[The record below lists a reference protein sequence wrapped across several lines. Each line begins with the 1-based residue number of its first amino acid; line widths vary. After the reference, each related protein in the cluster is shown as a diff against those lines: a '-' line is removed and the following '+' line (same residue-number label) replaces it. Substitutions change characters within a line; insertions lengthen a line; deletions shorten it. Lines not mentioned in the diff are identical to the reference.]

1 MKTKIAQN
9 YLIQEDRGVLLRTGG
24 PGTIIVTSDD
34 EPEPV
39 EIDSF
44 EETARHIGK
53 LRLKPIEQLR
63 VRSQSGEVGNIE
75 QLRVRSQSGEVDN
88 EATEAAIQS
97 HYTDHY
103 AVLEGLA
110 VDWAVGMKCK
120 RGQAEP
126 VRYDGKLYNV
136 NITHTVVDPNHTPDI
151 VENLYT
157 EIPAPAGSG
166 YPVWYQPIGST
177 NAWAEGSICEW
188 EEGTGKLWISTIP
201 GNTTEPGTLL
211 PWGYWEPYNDH
222 TGL

>member
-9 YLIQEDRGVLLRTGG
+9 YILQEDRGVLLRTGG
-24 PGTIIVTSDD
+24 PGSIIVTADS
-34 EPEPV
+34 EPV

-53 LRLKPIEQLR
+53 RRLKP
-63 VRSQSGEVGNIE
+63 IE

-126 VRYDGKLYNV
+126 VSYGGKLYNV
-136 NITHTVVDPNHTPDI
+136 NITHAVVDPGHTSDI

-166 YPVWYQPIGST
+166 YPVWYQPAGAHD
-177 NAWAEGSICEW
+177 AWALNSICEW
-188 EEGTGKLWISTIP
+188 PADSGKLWISTIKA
-201 GNTTEPGTLL
+201 NTTEPGTLL

>member
-9 YLIQEDRGVLLRTGG
+9 YILQEDRGVLLRTGG

-63 VRSQSGEVGNIE
+63 VRSQSGEV
-75 QLRVRSQSGEVDN
+75 DN

-110 VDWAVGMKCK
+110 VEWEVGLKCE

-126 VRYDGKLYNV
+126 IIYDGKLYNV

-166 YPVWYQPIGST
+166 YPVWYQPAGAHD
-177 NAWAEGSICEW
+177 AWHLNDRVEWPEGGQVWQCT
-188 EEGTGKLWISTIP
+188 GTDAG
-201 GNTTEPGTLL
+201 GNNVWEPGVYGWTKIEDL
-211 PWGYWEPYNDH
+211 
-222 TGL
+222 

>member
-9 YLIQEDRGVLLRTGG
+9 YILQEDRGVLLRTGG
-24 PGTIIVTSDD
+24 PGSIIVTADE

-53 LRLKPIEQLR
+53 RRLKP
-63 VRSQSGEVGNIE
+63 IE

-166 YPVWYQPIGST
+166 YPVWYQPAGAHDAYATGDRVTYDNPNDGGAIWVYEST
-177 NAWAEGSICEW
+177 Y
-188 EEGTGKLWISTIP
+188 T
-201 GNTTEPGTLL
+201 GNTTEPGRDGTYDR
-211 PWGYWEPYNDH
+211 YWTPIERVQ
-222 TGL
+222 

>member
-9 YLIQEDRGVLLRTGG
+9 YILQEDRGVLLRAGG
-24 PGTIIVTSDD
+24 PGTIIVTADE

-39 EIDSF
+39 EVDTLQ
-44 EETARHIGK
+44 EVGK
-53 LRLKPIEQLR
+53 RVGKRRLKPIEQLQ
-63 VRSQSGEVGNIE
+63 VRGTNGVI
-75 QLRVRSQSGEVDN
+75 DT

-97 HYTDHY
+97 HYADHY
-103 AVLEGLA
+103 AVLESLA
-110 VDWAVGMKCK
+110 VPWEVGLKCE

-126 VRYDGKLYNV
+126 VSYGGKLYNV

-166 YPVWYQPIGST
+166 YPVWYQPAGAHD
-177 NAWAEGSICEW
+177 AWYLDDICEW
-188 EEGTGKLWISTIP
+188 PKDSGKLWISTID
-201 GNTTEPGTLL
+201 GANTTEPGTLL

>member
-24 PGTIIVTSDD
+24 PGSIIVTADE

-53 LRLKPIEQLR
+53 RRLKPIEQLR
-63 VRSQSGEVGNIE
+63 VRSQSGEM
-75 QLRVRSQSGEVDN
+75 DN

-97 HYTDHY
+97 HYADHY
-103 AVLEGLA
+103 AVLESLA
-110 VDWAVGMKCK
+110 VPWEVGLECE

-126 VRYDGKLYNV
+126 VSYGGKLYNV
-136 NITHTVVDPNHTPDI
+136 NITHAVVDPGHTSDI

-166 YPVWYQPIGST
+166 YPVWYQPAGAHD
-177 NAWAEGSICEW
+177 AWALNSICEW
-188 EEGTGKLWISTIP
+188 PADSGKLWINTIKA
-201 GNTTEPGTLL
+201 NTTEPGTLL